1 MDQNHQNRY
10 DEPYRPDS
18 AANRTLDASAPVKY
32 DQMPPKRDRQATHL
46 ADEPALNG
54 REGVP
59 DKPAPNRREGMPDKP
74 APNRREGV
82 PDKPAPNR
90 REGMPDKPAPN
101 RKAGAPRQPVP
112 PNQPQPYRPAGAPRQ
127 PAPPNQP
134 QPHRPAGAPRQ
145 PVPPNQPQPYRPAGA
160 PRQHVPPNRPQPY
173 RPVTVTGQHSSSKLV
188 PVIVA
193 SAVAVVCAAIA
204 IILLLM
210 ANNNQN
216 QSQETEQPPVTFG
229 ARVAYET
236 SNVPAATR
244 FVSASASSVLPDQ
257 QGHNYSA
264 SNLLKNDGTCWCENA
279 SGYGEGEW
287 IKLSLPGKQ
296 RVSGLRII
304 NGYAGTEKQY
314 DYNCKIAGLTISFSD
329 GSSTT
334 VSLNVFNTADRKTVQ
349 TISFDTPVDTDYVQL
364 TIKSVVKGNCPD
376 TCLTYV
382 EPY

>member
-1 MDQNHQNRY
+1 M
-10 DEPYRPDS
+10 
-18 AANRTLDASAPVKY
+18 
-32 DQMPPKRDRQATHL
+32 
-46 ADEPALNG
+46 
-54 REGVP
+54 
-59 DKPAPNRREGMPDKP
+59 
-74 APNRREGV
+74 
-82 PDKPAPNR
+82 
-90 REGMPDKPAPN
+90 
-101 RKAGAPRQPVP
+101 
-112 PNQPQPYRPAGAPRQ
+112 
-127 PAPPNQP
+127 
-134 QPHRPAGAPRQ
+134 
-145 PVPPNQPQPYRPAGA
+145 
-160 PRQHVPPNRPQPY
+160 
-173 RPVTVTGQHSSSKLV
+173 TVTGQNSSSKLV

-264 SNLLKNDGTCWCENA
+264 SNVLKNDGTCWCENA

-364 TIKSVVKGNCPD
+364 TIKSVVKGDCPD

>member
-54 REGVP
+54 RQGVP

-74 APNRREGV
+74 APNRREGML
-82 PDKPAPNR
+82 DKPAPNR

-101 RKAGAPRQPVP
+101 RREGMPDKSSPNRKAGAPRQPAP
-112 PNQPQPYRPAGAPRQ
+112 PNRPQPYRPAGAPRQ
-127 PAPPNQP
+127 P
-134 QPHRPAGAPRQ
+134 
-145 PVPPNQPQPYRPAGA
+145 
-160 PRQHVPPNRPQPY
+160 VPPNRPQPY
-173 RPVTVTGQHSSSKLV
+173 RPVTVTGQNSSSKLV